1 MKTFKCNKCGEIDHV
16 TVDGYGF
23 GERVLEGVLFE
34 IRFAKGAKKYK
45 ATVEASAKEY
55 FSTLNEKMW
64 LKQAEDYAKDADMAS
79 CPKCGEDIVMNEDL
93 ERPEAKP
100 IETKLHSFGDILAG
114 LGKAKAVDKDPNL
127 RGDLEFLE
135 DAGVPEIADSIRE
148 ELGIKKSK
156 KKDR

>member
-1 MKTFKCNKCGEIDHV
+1 MKTFKCDKCGDVDHV
-16 TVDGYGF
+16 LIDGYPF
-23 GERVLEGVLFE
+23 GERLLEGVMFE
-34 IRFAKGAKKYK
+34 IRFTKNGKGYTAKTNPDDA
-45 ATVEASAKEY
+45 EY
-55 FSTLNEKMW
+55 MTQLNEKRW
-64 LKQAEDYAKDADMAS
+64 LKEAVEYAKDADMAS

-100 IETKLHSFGDILAG
+100 IEIKLHSFGDILAG